1 MNYSTCPCQ
10 MELDETGRERITHG
24 TPAFPI
30 TCYQDVARRMDVPL
44 HWHQEWEVIY
54 IVDGS
59 CVAAVGNQRF
69 TLSAG
74 EGIFINSGI
83 LHGCREAEGTGCIF
97 HSIVFHPRLV
107 GGGLDSVFH
116 QRYIQPLLEHPE
128 FRIQILRPGISR
140 QKTALKAM
148 EQAWQL
154 CVGEAEDY
162 EFQVRTELSMLILQ
176 LCRNMPAAHPRAGSR
191 SLREEERI
199 KAMLTFIHQNYGQHI
214 DTSRI
219 AASALI
225 SESECLRCFR
235 STISTTPIQYLK
247 EYRIQQAAAMLTGT
261 QDKVSDIAA
270 RCGFQDMSYF
280 SKTFRQKY
288 GYSPVEY
295 RNR

>member
-1 MNYSTCPCQ
+1 M
-10 MELDETGRERITHG
+10 
-24 TPAFPI
+24 
-30 TCYQDVARRMDVPL
+30 
-44 HWHQEWEVIY
+44 
-54 IVDGS
+54 
-59 CVAAVGNQRF
+59 
-69 TLSAG
+69 
-74 EGIFINSGI
+74 
-83 LHGCREAEGTGCIF
+83 
-97 HSIVFHPRLV
+97 FHPRLV

-288 GYSPVEY
+288 GCSPVEY